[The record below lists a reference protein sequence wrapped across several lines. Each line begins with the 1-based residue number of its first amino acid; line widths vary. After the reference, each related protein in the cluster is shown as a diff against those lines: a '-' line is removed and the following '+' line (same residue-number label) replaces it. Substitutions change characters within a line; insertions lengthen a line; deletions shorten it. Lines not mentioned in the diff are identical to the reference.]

1 MANCDRNIYLVST
14 HSRQR
19 VESIDSS
26 DHDKSPEI
34 QLQKKSKRQ
43 LFVVLYAADNC
54 PLHGSRGKCTCASFV
69 NDDANGVGNDG
80 MGSSESLHRSG
91 DFGQQ
96 NYENNEKT
104 DDLVSASVKPYN
116 NNPPLPAT
124 QRDIVGNN
132 LRFNSRSLN
141 NNNWIDDENDQLAAL
156 LLYRDALKKNLTTS
170 TKAGVGFPRM
180 RHGRIGSQWRHIKQT
195 NTYSGSN
202 LMFIDGLLYFNIS
215 IIDFSIRIYFLGTVR
230 VDDSYKYPIP
240 RFGYPPMKRP
250 QHRFS
255 ASYNDSSFTS
265 ANPATHSLD
274 ALTWSQNETL
284 NRRPSLTR
292 NSNRSQH
299 YTKDNLSYRPPDS
312 AYKKNAST
320 NYLPVDNKEYEA
332 KQTMQEHIRPG
343 FD

>member
-312 AYKKNAST
+312 AYKKNACK
-320 NYLPVDNKEYEA
+320 Y
-332 KQTMQEHIRPG
+332 
-343 FD
+343 